1 MRENTFALV
10 KNWLHACSSHRATF
24 VAVFSCKVR
33 VDDGSI
39 EIESRDRGIF
49 PGRKPAPWTK
59 LSIFPC
65 FAVLSP
71 QNLLLFVAR
80 SSAKTSPRRRPTSGA
95 ERTTS
100 WLQPTRKKKK
110 SETKEGEKKERKEEG
125 GVLPLGPM
133 MTKTTSKVFLM
144 DSLRCLCSLCRASNR
159 YQNFLV

>member
-1 MRENTFALV
+1 MIENTFALV

-49 PGRKPAPWTK
+49 PGRKPVPWTK

-110 SETKEGEKKERKEEG
+110 KWNERGGKKRKKG
-125 GVLPLGPM
+125 GRRCF
-133 MTKTTSKVFLM
+133 TSWSDDDK
-144 DSLRCLCSLCRASNR
+144 D
-159 YQNFLV
+159 YE

>member
-1 MRENTFALV
+1 MIENTFALV

-39 EIESRDRGIF
+39 EIETGEFSRDESLPRERNF
-49 PGRKPAPWTK
+49 RSSLASQFYPRKISSYSSLVPRQK
-59 LSIFPC
+59 
-65 FAVLSP
+65 
-71 QNLLLFVAR
+71 LLLADG
-80 SSAKTSPRRRPTSGA
+80 RRQVQN
-95 ERTTS
+95 ERHLGCS
-100 WLQPTRKKKK
+100 LRAKKKK